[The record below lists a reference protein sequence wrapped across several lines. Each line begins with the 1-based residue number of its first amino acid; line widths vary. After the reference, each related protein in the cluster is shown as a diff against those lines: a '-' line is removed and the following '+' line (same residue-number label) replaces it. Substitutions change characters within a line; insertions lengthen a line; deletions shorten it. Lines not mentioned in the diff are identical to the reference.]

1 MNLVGERQVPDQATG
16 PSLAQMIGSNA
27 TTSRPTTPTPSS
39 GTTTPPSNQAQAF
52 QAEYQHRAAWR
63 AGIIGAFNAL
73 TVILAVRLTLLL
85 SVGGAFALAYL
96 ALPAADPWK
105 LAVLGVYTVVVVVPL
120 VALAARQ

>member
-1 MNLVGERQVPDQATG
+1 L
-16 PSLAQMIGSNA
+16 IG
-27 TTSRPTTPTPSS
+27 TL
-39 GTTTPPSNQAQAF
+39 
-52 QAEYQHRAAWR
+52 
-63 AGIIGAFNAL
+63 NAL

>member
-1 MNLVGERQVPDQATG
+1 M
-16 PSLAQMIGSNA
+16 
-27 TTSRPTTPTPSS
+27 TSRPTTPQTTSIP
-39 GTTTPPSNQAQAF
+39 TTPPSNQAFAQ
-52 QAEYQHRAAWR
+52 EYVHRSSWK
-63 AGIIGAFNAL
+63 AGLIGTLNAL

-85 SVGGAFALAYL
+85 SVGGAFFLAYL